1 MNRAET
7 ILQSLRDLIWFE
19 AQLRKVEADS
29 KEHRDIETRIDAL
42 RAPLPTSILVHHDRR
57 KARGKLTVA
66 PVRRG
71 VCGACHLGLP
81 HARLFELVAKPT
93 ELNVCDNCG
102 AFIYLAEDEQ
112 TEQRPTQP
120 KPKAVAQATNSKRP
134 ARHRRQL
141 AS

>member
-7 ILQSLRDLIWFE
+7 ILQSLRDLVRFE
-19 AQLRKVEADS
+19 AELRKVKTDS
-29 KEHRDIETRIDAL
+29 KEHREIEARIAAL

-57 KARGKLTVA
+57 KARGKLTIA
-66 PVRRG
+66 PVRHG

-81 HARLFELVAKPT
+81 RARLFELIAKPT

-102 AFIYLAEDEQ
+102 VFIFLADEEK
-112 TEQRPTQP
+112 TEQRATQP
-120 KPKAVAQATNSKRP
+120 KPKAVAQPAKPKR
-134 ARHRRQL
+134 AAQQQL